1 MQQVLIGLLVALGI
15 FSYFLYS
22 ENQTLTA
29 NNYKL
34 ELAVEEQKAAMTAM
48 KESYEKQGQSLMQMT
63 AQNALIEE
71 EKNKY
76 LDIFRRHNLNQLA
89 EAKPGLIENRIN
101 KGTADVFESIENDT
115 KELNQ
120 LTNPDPTD

>member
-22 ENQTLTA
+22 ENQTLTQ

-34 ELAVEEQKAAMTAM
+34 EIAVEEQKVAMLAI
-48 KESYEKQGQSLMQMT
+48 KESYEKQGQSLMQMS
-63 AQNALIEE
+63 ARNAEIEQDM
-71 EKNKY
+71 NKY

-89 EAKPGLIENRIN
+89 EAKPGLIETRIN
-101 KGTADVFESIENDT
+101 KGTADVFKSIEDDS
-115 KELNQ
+115 KELSSLNNNN
-120 LTNPDPTD
+120 TP

>member
-34 ELAVEEQKAAMTAM
+34 EVAVEEQKETMAVM
-48 KESYEKQGQSLMQMT
+48 KESYEKQGQSLMQMS
-63 AQNALIEE
+63 ARNAEIEE

-89 EAKPGLIENRIN
+89 EAKPGLIEIRIN
-101 KGTADVFESIENDT
+101 KGTADVFKSIEDDS
-115 KELNQ
+115 KELSSLNSGN
-120 LTNPDPTD
+120 TP

>member
-34 ELAVEEQKAAMTAM
+34 EVAVEEQKATMAVM
-48 KESYEKQGQSLMQMT
+48 KESYEKQGQSLMQMS
-63 AQNALIEE
+63 ARNAEIEE

-89 EAKPGLIENRIN
+89 EAKPGLIEIRIN
-101 KGTADVFESIENDT
+101 KGTADVFKSIEDDS
-115 KELNQ
+115 KELSSLNSGN
-120 LTNPDPTD
+120 TP

>member
-76 LDIFRRHNLNQLA
+76 LDIFRRHNLNLLA
-89 EAKPGLIENRIN
+89 EAKPGLIETRIN
-101 KGTADVFESIENDT
+101 KGTADVFKSIEDDS
-115 KELNQ
+115 KELSSLNNSN
-120 LTNPDPTD
+120 TP

>member
-34 ELAVEEQKAAMTAM
+34 EVAIEEQTAAMAVM
-48 KESYEKQGQSLMQMT
+48 KELSL
-63 AQNALIEE
+63 IH
-71 EKNKY
+71 
-76 LDIFRRHNLNQLA
+76 I
-89 EAKPGLIENRIN
+89 
-101 KGTADVFESIENDT
+101 
-115 KELNQ
+115 
-120 LTNPDPTD
+120 